1 MMTAFADAVE
11 AIVGP
16 VLAVRGFILDQVH
29 DEPDSGGRDLHVVY
43 YRSPDC
49 KIQVYQSSRE
59 GETNAMIAPSDAP
72 NQFGLNAPGW
82 QFLTMFT
89 ERPADPIAEVIERAR
104 QEYHSYGDPLL
115 WVRDRIVKYFDAAHA
130 RIAATPGKD

>member
-16 VLAVRGFILDQVH
+16 VLAVRGFILDQVD
-29 DEPDSGGRDLHVVY
+29 DEPGSGGRDLHVVY

-72 NQFGLNAPGW
+72 NQFGLNASGW
-82 QFLTMFT
+82 KFLTMFT
-89 ERPADPIAEVIERAR
+89 ERPAGPIAEVIEKAR
-104 QEYHSYGDPLL
+104 QEYHTYGDPLL
-115 WVRDRIVKYFDAAHA
+115 WVRERIEKYFDAAHA
-130 RIAATPGKD
+130 GIAATPGKD